1 MSSSEILGSAGLV
14 WIMLAVALV
23 IGELASPGVFLI
35 FLAAGALVTGVT
47 MLALPDIPFLVQ
59 LVSFTAWSAVAV
71 AIGRRWYTQFPVAT
85 SDAMLN
91 DRSARLVGET
101 VVVVEA
107 ISGGRGRVR
116 VGDGEWIASGADTPV
131 GTRVRV
137 LAVRDGTVMV
147 EPLPPL
153 AQPPA

>member
-1 MSSSEILGSAGLV
+1 MSSSQILGSAGLV

-23 IGELASPGVFLI
+23 IGELASPGIFLI

-85 SDAMLN
+85 SEAMLN
-91 DRSARLVGET
+91 DRSARLVGEIVT
-101 VVVVEA
+101 VVA
-107 ISGGRGRVR
+107 ALDGGEGRVR
-116 VGDGEWIASGADTPV
+116 VGDGEWRASGSTADV
-131 GTRVRV
+131 GARMRVV
-137 LAVRDGTVMV
+137 AVRDGVLIV
-147 EPLPPL
+147 EPLPPGV
-153 AQPPA
+153 

>member
-23 IGELASPGVFLI
+23 IGELASPGIFLI

-91 DRSARLVGET
+91 DRSARLVGEVVT
-101 VVVVEA
+101 VVA
-107 ISGGRGRVR
+107 ALDGGEGRVR
-116 VGDGEWIASGADTPV
+116 VGDGEWRASGGMADV
-131 GTRVRV
+131 GARMRVV
-137 LAVRDGTVMV
+137 AVRDGVLIV
-147 EPLPPL
+147 EPLPPGV
-153 AQPPA
+153 

>member
-23 IGELASPGVFLI
+23 IGELASPGIFLI

-91 DRSARLVGET
+91 DRSARLVGEIVT
-101 VVVVEA
+101 VVA
-107 ISGGRGRVR
+107 ALDGGEGRVR
-116 VGDGEWIASGADTPV
+116 VGDGEWRASGSTADV
-131 GTRVRV
+131 GARMRVV
-137 LAVRDGTVMV
+137 AVRDGVLIV
-147 EPLPPL
+147 EALPPGV
-153 AQPPA
+153 

>member
-23 IGELASPGVFLI
+23 IGELASPGIFLI

-47 MLALPDIPFLVQ
+47 LLALPDVPFLVQ

-91 DRSARLVGET
+91 DRSARLVGEVVT
-101 VVVVEA
+101 VVA
-107 ISGGRGRVR
+107 ALDGGEGRVR
-116 VGDGEWIASGADTPV
+116 VGDGEWRASGGMADV
-131 GTRVRV
+131 GARMRVV
-137 LAVRDGTVMV
+137 AVRDGVLIV
-147 EPLPPL
+147 EPLPPGV
-153 AQPPA
+153 

>member
-23 IGELASPGVFLI
+23 IGELASPGIFLI

-91 DRSARLVGET
+91 DRSARLVGEIVT
-101 VVVVEA
+101 VVA
-107 ISGGRGRVR
+107 ALDGGEGRVR
-116 VGDGEWIASGADTPV
+116 VGDGEWRASGSTADV
-131 GTRVRV
+131 GVRMRVV
-137 LAVRDGTVMV
+137 AVRDGVLIV
-147 EPLPPL
+147 ESLPPGV
-153 AQPPA
+153 

>member
-1 MSSSEILGSAGLV
+1 MSSSQILGSAGLV

-23 IGELASPGVFLI
+23 IGELASPGIFLI

-91 DRSARLVGET
+91 DRSARLVGEIVT
-101 VVVVEA
+101 VVA
-107 ISGGRGRVR
+107 ALDGGEGRVR
-116 VGDGEWIASGADTPV
+116 VGDGEWRASGSTADV
-131 GTRVRV
+131 GARMRVV
-137 LAVRDGTVMV
+137 AVRDGVLIV
-147 EPLPPL
+147 EPLPPGV
-153 AQPPA
+153 

>member
-23 IGELASPGVFLI
+23 VGELASPGIFLI
-35 FLAAGALVTGVT
+35 FLAAGALVTGMT

-91 DRSARLVGET
+91 DRSARLVGEIVT
-101 VVVVEA
+101 VVA
-107 ISGGRGRVR
+107 ALDGGEGRVR
-116 VGDGEWIASGADTPV
+116 VGDGEWRASGSTADV
-131 GTRVRV
+131 GARMRVV
-137 LAVRDGTVMV
+137 AVRDGVLIV
-147 EPLPPL
+147 ESLPPGV
-153 AQPPA
+153 

>member
-1 MSSSEILGSAGLV
+1 MDAGAILGSAGLI
-14 WIMLAVALV
+14 WILIAVALV
-23 IGELASPGVFLI
+23 VGELLSPGVFLI
-35 FLAAGALVTGVT
+35 FLAAGALATGLTALAIPVPF
-47 MLALPDIPFLVQ
+47 MLQ
-59 LVSFTAWSAVAV
+59 LLSFTAWSAVAV

-107 ISGGRGRVR
+107 INSGRGRVR
-116 VGDGEWIASGADTPV
+116 VGDGEWIASGADTPID
-131 GTRVRV
+131 TRVRV
-137 LAVRDGTVMV
+137 VAVRDGTVMV

-153 AQPPA
+153 APPPA

>member
-91 DRSARLVGET
+91 DRSARLVGEIVT
-101 VVVVEA
+101 VVA
-107 ISGGRGRVR
+107 ALDGGEGRVR
-116 VGDGEWIASGADTPV
+116 VGDGEWRASGSTADV
-131 GTRVRV
+131 GARMRVV
-137 LAVRDGTVMV
+137 AVRDGVLIV
-147 EPLPPL
+147 EALPPGV
-153 AQPPA
+153 

>member
-23 IGELASPGVFLI
+23 IGELASPGIFLI
-35 FLAAGALVTGVT
+35 FLAAGALITGVT

-91 DRSARLVGET
+91 DRSARLVGEIVT
-101 VVVVEA
+101 VVA
-107 ISGGRGRVR
+107 ALDGGEGRVR
-116 VGDGEWIASGADTPV
+116 VGDGEWRASGGMAEV
-131 GTRVRV
+131 GARMRVV
-137 LAVRDGTVMV
+137 AVRDGVLIV
-147 EPLPPL
+147 EPLPPGV
-153 AQPPA
+153 